1 MPPLINV
8 YGKIFSLGE
17 LIASGYASFIN
28 TGIGM
33 TSNPDFRTLF
43 RPGPRK

>member
-17 LIASGYASFIN
+17 LIASGYASFIH
-28 TGIGM
+28 TGIDM
-33 TSNPDFRTLF
+33 TSIADFGTLF